1 MMGYLCGIGEF
12 VRRRRIQARFGELS
26 RAPLQLLRLPNTLLA
41 ITLASN
47 FGTFMLYMLSCVICI
62 VAYQGHPNRSALK
75 HFLILVFGLLAN
87 VACMVFYIV
96 GPFMGYGTRTEP
108 LLALGVAAVWAIY
121 GAIYFTRS
129 SRVAG
134 RSTLVM
140 SRP

>member
-1 MMGYLCGIGEF
+1 MQVSNSAL
-12 VRRRRIQARFGELS
+12 
-26 RAPLQLLRLPNTLLA
+26 NTLLA

-75 HFLILVFGLLAN
+75 HFLIPVFGLLAN

-108 LLALGVAAVWAIY
+108 LLALGVAAVCAIY